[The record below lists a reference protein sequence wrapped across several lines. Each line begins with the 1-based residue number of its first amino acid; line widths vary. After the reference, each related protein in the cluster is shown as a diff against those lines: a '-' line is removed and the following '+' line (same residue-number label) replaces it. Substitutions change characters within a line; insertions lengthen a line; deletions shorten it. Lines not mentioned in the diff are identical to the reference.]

1 MTATISDVLVDEV
14 LAPLLIV
21 IGAALVSRLVRY
33 VVKRAVRR
41 LGSRDM
47 QRRLT
52 TVRDRAPAALL
63 ESGETL
69 TLRSAQRI
77 EAIAAAA
84 AGAASFAIWIVAAV
98 LVLHSFGAQVGPILA
113 GAGLLGVAL
122 GFGAQSLVRDL
133 VSGFFILVED
143 QFGVGDWVT
152 VGQPSGAQASG
163 EVEAVTLR
171 ATRIRAVDGT
181 LWHVPNGKMT
191 PVGNMSQHW
200 SRALVDVRVAYATD
214 VEQARQAMKEV
225 ADEVWRADNAI
236 IEEPEVWGVVSMDP
250 TGIVI
255 RLVAKTEPL
264 QQWRMSRDLREKVKA
279 RFDAEGIEIPS
290 VSFAVAD
297 PPSGGPGGATGQ
309 ITPGT

>member
-14 LAPLLIV
+14 LAPVLIV

-33 VVKRAVRR
+33 VVKHAVRR
-41 LGSRDM
+41 LGSRGM

-52 TVRDRAPAALL
+52 AVRDRTPAALL
-63 ESGETL
+63 ESGESP

-98 LVLHSFGAQVGPILA
+98 LVLHSFGAQIGPILA

-152 VGQPSGAQASG
+152 VGQPSSTQASG

-214 VEQARQAMKEV
+214 VEQARQAIKEV
-225 ADEVWRADNAI
+225 ADEVWRADNAVT
-236 IEEPEVWGVVSMDP
+236 EEPEVWGVVSMDP

-264 QQWRMSRDLREKVKA
+264 QQWRIGRELREKVKA

-290 VSFAVAD
+290 VSLAAAD
-297 PPSGGPGGATGQ
+297 PPPGGPEGAASQ